1 MPPLSLQATQDP
13 AAAPVEAKS
22 ENGDEGVTLET
33 DYMEETF
40 LQPGEGARELNESER
55 GRDGLPGWWEI
66 DSKFF
71 NLRVGPNYKKNG
83 KKEPSLSSMFRQVSL
98 DWYKCDSIV
107 SPMGPLMDLP
117 VPTVVSPHP
126 DVPSLFIL
134 NICLPAIPPAIMRPP
149 DDGPCFQVV
158 FIAEMT
164 QECADYL
171 QNIDAAPPA
180 FKLFADWCR
189 SGCQKGSDH
198 FGRFKIMG
206 TVLNWDEIHL
216 PGIMK
221 RYNSKPCVC
230 TNSGSTVRGKL
241 PHPNES
247 ITYIDM
253 NVNVFRWGLLA
264 RQGLNSLKS
273 KAPEMKFNIT
283 MTIEAHNDEEMPERS
298 LFTSSVQFIDP
309 FDGVRR
315 LTQPAVEWLR
325 KEAKKQNRVFE
336 KV

>member
-1 MPPLSLQATQDP
+1 MS
-13 AAAPVEAKS
+13 
-22 ENGDEGVTLET
+22 GVV
-33 DYMEETF
+33 F
-40 LQPGEGARELNESER
+40 LQ
-55 GRDGLPGWWEI
+55 
-66 DSKFF
+66 
-71 NLRVGPNYKKNG
+71 
-83 KKEPSLSSMFRQVSL
+83 
-98 DWYKCDSIV
+98 
-107 SPMGPLMDLP
+107 
-117 VPTVVSPHP
+117 
-126 DVPSLFIL
+126 
-134 NICLPAIPPAIMRPP
+134 
-149 DDGPCFQVV
+149 
-158 FIAEMT
+158 
-164 QECADYL
+164 
-171 QNIDAAPPA
+171 
-180 FKLFADWCR
+180 
-189 SGCQKGSDH
+189 
-198 FGRFKIMG
+198 
-206 TVLNWDEIHL
+206 
-216 PGIMK
+216 
-221 RYNSKPCVC
+221 
-230 TNSGSTVRGKL
+230 GKL